1 MGDRGEA
8 ETAGEVVE
16 GEATEA
22 FGPLLERVVA
32 RAAAADP
39 VAAIPEQDL
48 VALVRVEVID
58 QFGGGRLIDQCAIAA
73 ERAGCEM
80 ALRRLVP
87 ARCISALAG

>member
-1 MGDRGEA
+1 MKGGKV
-8 ETAGEVVE
+8 ETTGEVVE
-16 GEATEA
+16 GEATKA
-22 FGPLLERVVA
+22 LGALLKGVVA

-58 QFGGGRLIDQCAIAA
+58 QFGGGRLVNQCAVAA
-73 ERAGCEM
+73 QRAGCEM
-80 ALRRLVP
+80 ALGRLVP